1 MTRQQRN
8 SELPPPDADASA
20 HSARVR
26 ERILGAIDAS
36 GGRLTFDRYM
46 TLALYEPGLGYYS
59 AGQARFGSG
68 GDYTTAPLM
77 SALFSR
83 TLARQTAEVL
93 ERLNGGDVLE
103 FGAGTGRMAADVLL
117 ELDALDRLPDRYF
130 ILEVSG
136 ALREEQ
142 QRTLDGLPAHLTER
156 VTWLERLPDSP
167 LRGVVLANEVL
178 DALPVKRLQADREG
192 LQELVVVAD
201 GDGFGWEAAPA
212 GRELTRAVGR
222 IESGLGRELP
232 PGYVSEWCPGLGPWI
247 RTLASILDAGAAL
260 LVDYGYPR
268 SEYYHPQRAMGTLL
282 CHYRHRAHDDPFVF
296 PGLQDITAF
305 VDFSAAAD
313 AAAAAGLEVIG
324 FNTQAHFL
332 MSAGLPALIEDAA
345 ERDPDRG
352 AELAQQA
359 KPLLFPDEMGERF
372 KVLGLGRSLGER
384 PLAGFSL
391 FDHRHR
397 L

>member
-1 MTRQQRN
+1 MARQQHDPQ
-8 SELPPPDADASA
+8 LPAPDPAAA
-20 HSARVR
+20 EHSQRVR
-26 ERILGAIDAS
+26 ARLRDAIRDA

-46 TLALYEPGLGYYS
+46 ALALYEPGLGYYS
-59 AGQARFGSG
+59 AGQARFGAG

-77 SALFSR
+77 TPLFSR

-93 ERLNGGDVLE
+93 ERLGGGDVLE

-117 ELDALDRLPDRYF
+117 ELDDRDRLPERYL

-136 ALREEQ
+136 SLQEEQ
-142 QRTLDGLPAHLTER
+142 RRTLDELPARLRHR
-156 VTWLERLPDSP
+156 VTWLERLPEVP

-178 DALPVKRLQADREG
+178 DALPVKRLQADEEG
-192 LQELVVVAD
+192 LQELVVVER

-212 GRELTRAVGR
+212 GRELTRAVGT
-222 IESGLGRELP
+222 IETALGRELP
-232 PGYVSEWCPGLGPWI
+232 AGYVSEWCPELAPWI
-247 RTLASILDAGAAL
+247 RTLASVLDTGAAL
-260 LVDYGYPR
+260 LVDYGFPR
-268 SEYYHPQRAMGTLL
+268 AEYYHPQRAMGTLL
-282 CHYRHRAHDDPFVF
+282 CHYRHRAHDDPFAY

-313 AAAAAGLEVIG
+313 AAAGAGLDVIG

-332 MSAGLPALIEDAA
+332 MGAGLPAMIEEAVA
-345 ERDPDRG
+345 GDPNRG
-352 AELAQQA
+352 AALAQQA

-372 KVLGLGRSLGER
+372 KVLGLGRGLDE
-384 PLAGFSL
+384 PLAGFGL